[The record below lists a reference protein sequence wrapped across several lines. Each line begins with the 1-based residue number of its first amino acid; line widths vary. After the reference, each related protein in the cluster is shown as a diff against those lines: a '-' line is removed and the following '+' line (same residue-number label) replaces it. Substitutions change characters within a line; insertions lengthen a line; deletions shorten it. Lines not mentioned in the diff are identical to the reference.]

1 MAFNSSSFFEI
12 APSTINHIWE
22 GNRKVI
28 FIFKTSYT
36 IPDFLSF
43 LDTLRLDSDPQKIQ
57 ASAKASRLFY
67 TFSGLHFLLT
77 QVYAVA
83 TRGLDHSSRIE
94 IEELKRKF
102 ESGNDYLIEFIK
114 ILRVVEIH
122 YLELILLLAGE
133 EDLINDYVGEVLLNK
148 QMTALEQVVRKDQ
161 VTIPYLLTVLE
172 SEGLDISIPLIRQM
186 LHNS

>member
-1 MAFNSSSFFEI
+1 MAFKSSSSFEI
-12 APSTINHIWE
+12 VTPAIDRLWE
-22 GNRKVI
+22 RNKKVI

-43 LDTLRLDSDPQKIQ
+43 LDTLRLDSDPRKIQ

-77 QVYAVA
+77 QVYALA
-83 TRGLDHSSRIE
+83 IRGLNHSSSIE
-94 IEELKRKF
+94 IEELKKHF
-102 ESGNDYLIEFIK
+102 ETGNDYLIEFIK
-114 ILRVVEIH
+114 ILQIVEIH
-122 YLELILLLAGE
+122 YLELILFSGGE
-133 EDLINDYVGEVLLNK
+133 ENLITDYIGEVLLNK

-172 SEGLDISIPLIRQM
+172 SEGLDISVSLIRRM